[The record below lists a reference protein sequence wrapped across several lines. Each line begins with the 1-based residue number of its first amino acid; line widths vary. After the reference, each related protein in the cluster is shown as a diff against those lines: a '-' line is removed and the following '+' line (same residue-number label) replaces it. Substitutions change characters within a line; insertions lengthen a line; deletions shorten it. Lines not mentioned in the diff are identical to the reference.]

1 MRIRSTVVAVFAV
14 LLVTSRV
21 ASAADAEPATTAAAG
36 APAPAAPAA
45 ATEPLQLP
53 FWMTDDVLRAA
64 VAINLTDAQKP
75 EFNQAVGGYVA
86 DHFAMIQKEAKREAP
101 DLEQRVK
108 SRDNSLLHQLD
119 DNLKKILTTAQW
131 PAYENYRKTL
141 QKTLKT
147 APLPQQSGGTRAQPG
162 VGGGR

>member
-1 MRIRSTVVAVFAV
+1 MRIRSAIVAVFTVMLFASHAV
-14 LLVTSRV
+14 R
-21 ASAADAEPATTAAAG
+21 AAEAPPATAA
-36 APAPAAPAA
+36 APAAPGDSP
-45 ATEPLQLP
+45 ATPAPPVQPP
-53 FWMTDDVLRAA
+53 FWMTDDVLRAE
-64 VAINLTDAQKP
+64 VAINLADAQKSG
-75 EFNQAVGGYVA
+75 FNQAVGGYVA

-108 SRDNSLLHQLD
+108 SRDNALLHELD
-119 DNLKKILTTAQW
+119 DNVKKILTTAQW

-162 VGGGR
+162 VGGGRG